1 MRDQWMTFVMLC
13 GITAASACGCQKQE
27 PVRSPKP
34 ADVVGHKDP
43 EPGMMTVVVPP
54 GSMTAD
60 ATPVVEAA
68 PVPPPDPIETMT
80 VPADPVEKAKLYYE
94 MGYGAAA
101 VQLLG
106 ALPAETL
113 EKTGVQLLLGQA
125 AELCGRNREA
135 VAACTKAA
143 AVTEAAP
150 KTQALMCLARAY
162 LGLKEHAKALRS
174 LEAALEASPDDLIV
188 RRATMDVLLG
198 LKSRD
203 ALLKVVQET
212 LAKAPGDP
220 ATMLYLGSAHEL
232 AKAREKAHETYE
244 KLTGNDTIPA
254 WVEAEAFDRMGML
267 WIKADPKKSREILAR
282 CRQRV
287 PGAGCPRTE
296 LSLSPP
302 DPRHPERRI
311 RNVSRP
317 GRYGETP
324 LPPP

>member
-1 MRDQWMTFVMLC
+1 MRDQWMVFLMLC

-34 ADVVGHKDP
+34 SDIVGHKDP
-43 EPGMMTVVVPP
+43 EPGMTAVAVPP
-54 GSMTAD
+54 EPMTAD
-60 ATPVVEAA
+60 ATPVVEVA
-68 PVPPPDPIETMT
+68 PAPPPDPIETMT
-80 VPADPVEKAKLYYE
+80 VPEDPVEKAKLYFE
-94 MGYGAAA
+94 LGYGASA
-101 VQLLG
+101 VQVLG
-106 ALPAETL
+106 ALPTETL
-113 EKTGVQLLLGQA
+113 EKAAVQLLLGQA
-125 AELCGRNREA
+125 ADLCGRYREA

-143 AVTEAAP
+143 AVDEPAP
-150 KTQALMCLARAY
+150 KAQALLCQAHAY
-162 LGLKEHAKALRS
+162 LGLREHAKALRS
-174 LEAALEASPDDLIV
+174 LEAALAATPDDLIV
-188 RRATMDVLLG
+188 RRATMDVLVG
-198 LKSRD
+198 LKSHD
-203 ALLKVVQET
+203 ALLKLVQET
-212 LAKAPGDP
+212 LVKAPGDP
-220 ATMLYLGSAHEL
+220 ATMLYLGAAHEL
-232 AKAREKAHETYE
+232 AKAREKAYETYE

-254 WVEAEAFDRMGML
+254 WAEAEALDRMGML

>member
-1 MRDQWMTFVMLC
+1 MLC

-34 ADVVGHKDP
+34 ADVVSHKDP
-43 EPGMMTVVVPP
+43 EPGMTAVAAPAEP
-54 GSMTAD
+54 MTAD
-60 ATPVVEAA
+60 ATPVVEMA

-80 VPADPVEKAKLYYE
+80 VPEEPVQRAKLYYE
-94 MGYGAAA
+94 LGYGASAIQ
-101 VQLLG
+101 VLG

-113 EKTGVQLLLGQA
+113 DKTEVQLLLGLA
-125 AELCGRNREA
+125 CELSGRNREA
-135 VAACTKAA
+135 IAACTKAA
-143 AVTEAAP
+143 AVPEAAP
-150 KTQALMCLARAY
+150 KTQALLCQARAY

-174 LEAALEASPDDLIV
+174 LEAALVASPDDLIV
-188 RRATMDVLLG
+188 RRATMDVLVG
-198 LKSRD
+198 LKSHD
-203 ALLKVVQET
+203 ALLKLVQET
-212 LAKAPGDP
+212 LAKVPGDP
-220 ATMLYLGSAHEL
+220 ATMLYLGAAHEL
-232 AKAREKAHETYE
+232 AKARDKAHETYE